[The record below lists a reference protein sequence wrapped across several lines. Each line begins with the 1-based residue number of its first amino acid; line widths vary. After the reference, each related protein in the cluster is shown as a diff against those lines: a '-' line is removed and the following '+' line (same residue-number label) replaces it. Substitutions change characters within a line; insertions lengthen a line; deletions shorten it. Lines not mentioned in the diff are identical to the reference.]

1 MRFEPKTRQQ
11 LEDEEKKRLE
21 ESLLP
26 KGTYDFEV
34 FRAEEAV
41 SKKGNDMIALGL
53 RIFAPDGSVP
63 FVNDWLLEA
72 MAYKLRHFC
81 ETTGLL
87 AKYDDGSLCAEDC
100 KHAAG
105 KVQLDIEKA
114 KNNYGPKNVVKDYG
128 AGPESDEMPSHK
140 ATKDPS
146 EEDDIPF

>member
-34 FRAEEAV
+34 FRAEDTV

-53 RIFAPDGSVP
+53 RIYAPDGSTP
-63 FVNDWLLEA
+63 FVSDWLLEA

-81 ETTGLL
+81 ETTGLI
-87 AKYDDGSLCAEDC
+87 AKYDDGTLCAEDC
-100 KHAAG
+100 LHAAG
-105 KVQLDIEKA
+105 KVQIDIEKA
-114 KNNYGPKNVVKDYG
+114 KGNYGPKNVVKDYG
-128 AGPESDEMPSHK
+128 AGPESDEMPRGK
-140 ATKDPS
+140 AAA
-146 EEDDIPF
+146 EDDDDQVPF